1 MQDLEMVKGSEP
13 YQITKQYM
21 QEIFKQL
28 HPPPMTE
35 QQIRAKQ
42 LFEIRM
48 RLKLAHVKQAIA
60 PIEAQE
66 SDLTERSDILEEKRR

>member
-1 MQDLEMVKGSEP
+1 
-13 YQITKQYM
+13 
-21 QEIFKQL
+21 
-28 HPPPMTE
+28 MTE

-48 RLKLAHVKQAIA
+48 RLKLAHAKQTIA

-66 SDLTERSDILEEKRR
+66 SDLTERSEVLEEKMR